1 MEKMLGKNEKM
12 GLLVGLGFLLVGA
25 LTGLFWSYTR
35 PAKKAIEQT
44 TLPYTYESEVDYRV
58 HLLPNNLYTETY
70 LGPGRAYLS
79 DLADYLETEFT
90 FHFAAEEEAELKGE
104 YSVTALITAQSGSE
118 NLPVWEKSFPL
129 LLPQTFQISGNE
141 VLVQESVVVPYSQYA
156 DLVKEIVEETKFS
169 PQNLDL
175 EVVCNITVE
184 TDTPQGPLRESAA
197 PSLII
202 PLRDTVFTVERRL
215 GNKESGGV
223 AVTRWEPTPYYKEA
237 RWGFILLSILSGCS
251 LLLFLQLTSAA
262 EDPNMAQKK
271 LSRILKQN
279 DDRVVRL
286 AGKISLA
293 EHNVLT
299 VASFEDLLK
308 IADELEQPVFY
319 QNGEYGENRGHAFF
333 IFSGQYTYF
342 YYLQGIKQRKSRV
355 PQRRLPR
362 RAAR

>member
-1 MEKMLGKNEKM
+1 MERMPGKNKM

-25 LTGLFWSYTR
+25 LAGLFWSYTR
-35 PAKKAIEQT
+35 PENRAIEQT
-44 TLPYTYESEVDYRV
+44 TLPYIYESAVDYRV
-58 HLLPNNLYTETY
+58 YLLPNDLYTETY

-79 DLADYLETEFT
+79 ALSDYLEAEFT
-90 FHFAAEEEAELKGE
+90 FHFTAEEEAELKGE
-104 YSVTALITAQSGSE
+104 YSVTALITAQGGSD

-156 DLVKEIVEETKFS
+156 DLAKKIVEETKFS

-184 TDTPQGPLRESAA
+184 TDTPEGPLRESAA
-197 PSLII
+197 PSLTI

-215 GNKESGGV
+215 GKKENGEV

-237 RWGFILLSILSGCS
+237 RWGFALLSILSGCS

-262 EDPNMAQKK
+262 GDPDMAQKE

-279 DDRVVRL
+279 SDRIVRL
-286 AGKISLA
+286 AEKISLT

-308 IADELEQPVFY
+308 IADELELPVFY
-319 QNGEYGENRGHAFF
+319 QNGEHENNRGHAFI

-342 YYLQGIKQRKSRV
+342 YYLTGAKQRGNKA
-355 PQRRLPR
+355 PQKRLPR